1 MVQVFKSYIELELQL
16 GNIDRVR
23 SIYEKQLESFPA
35 NCRAW
40 IAFAE
45 LEQSLGELDRARA
58 IFELGI
64 AQPLLDMPE
73 LLWKAYID
81 FEIAE
86 TEHEHARALYTR
98 LLDRT
103 SHVKVSLTSMPL
115 SLSLPPSLSCQG
127 LVDEHACPTHRR
139 ACPPNTPPSSTLLHP
154 LSVLTVR
161 ERQRESARAR
171 QGVKMEAGD

>member
-1 MVQVFKSYIELELQL
+1 MVVQVFKSYIELELQL

-103 SHVKVSLTSMPL
+103 SHVKVSLTSMPA
-115 SLSLPPSLSCQG
+115 QHT
-127 LVDEHACPTHRR
+127 DEHASRTHH
-139 ACPPNTPPSSTLLHP
+139 PPPHSSTP
-154 LSVLTVR
+154 SQWSQSERDKPER
-161 ERQRESARAR
+161 ERVRARESEDGGRGLSLR
-171 QGVKMEAGD
+171 WGSRCL

>member
-115 SLSLPPSLSCQG
+115 SLSLSLSHVKVSLTSMPAQHT
-127 LVDEHACPTHRR
+127 DEHATRTRH
-139 ACPPNTPPSSTLLHP
+139 PPPPSST
-154 LSVLTVR
+154 SSQCSQSERGR
-161 ERQRESARAR
+161 ERARAR
-171 QGVKMEAGD
+171 DRE

>member
-103 SHVKVSLTSMPL
+103 SHVKVSLPSMPA
-115 SLSLPPSLSCQG
+115 QHTHQ
-127 LVDEHACPTHRR
+127 HASPTHH
-139 ACPPNTPPSSTLLHP
+139 PSPHSSTP
-154 LSVLTVR
+154 S
-161 ERQRESARAR
+161 QCS
-171 QGVKMEAGD
+171 Q